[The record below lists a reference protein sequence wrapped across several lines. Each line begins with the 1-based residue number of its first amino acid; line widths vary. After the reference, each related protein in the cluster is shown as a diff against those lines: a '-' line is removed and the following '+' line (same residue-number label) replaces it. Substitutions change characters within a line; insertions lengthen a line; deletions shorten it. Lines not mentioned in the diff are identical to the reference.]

1 MVIEV
6 DVFIVDGDLFID
18 VNATFEDLEKIAR
31 DKRLVFIRMRGLTS
45 MPCLIAVSST
55 ILKQM

>member
-18 VNATFEDLEKIAR
+18 VDATFEDLEKITR
-31 DKRLVFIRMRGLTS
+31 DERPVL
-45 MPCLIAVSST
+45 
-55 ILKQM
+55 